1 MTWAMRMPTAGLW
14 PPSEAGTDGFCK
26 RSDRY
31 ILLRSYGCALARAL
45 KGAFCANRPGCG
57 TDRAEKDMEGQDSQV
72 CQKGM
77 DMKRSGS
84 EGYGALPGKGILRDS
99 LILAA
104 ILLFTLFHILK
115 VNGYLD
121 FSGKYDIKELGGSRE
136 ALNLELILD
145 GEPKT
150 EWGALYGVELNDY
163 LEIAFRKEREI
174 HSVKLDCGE
183 CPKLVLFSQ
192 DPVSWEWI
200 KQPVR
205 RQKDGTVLTLVPK
218 KAFSAE
224 RILLLVADAGD
235 TGGWTVREIVIE

>member
-1 MTWAMRMPTAGLW
+1 MKAKGL
-14 PPSEAGTDGFCK
+14 
-26 RSDRY
+26 
-31 ILLRSYGCALARAL
+31 
-45 KGAFCANRPGCG
+45 
-57 TDRAEKDMEGQDSQV
+57 
-72 CQKGM
+72 
-77 DMKRSGS
+77 DMKRSSG
-84 EGYGALPGKGILRDS
+84 EGYGAAPGKGILRDS

-104 ILLFTLFHILK
+104 ILLFTLIHILK

-121 FSGKYDIKELGGSRE
+121 FSGKYDIKELSGSRE
-136 ALNLELILD
+136 TLNLELILD

-150 EWGALYGVELNDY
+150 EWGALYDVEPGDY

-183 CPKLVLFSQ
+183 CPKLVLFYQ

-218 KAFSAE
+218 KSFRSE
-224 RILLLVADAGD
+224 RIRLQAADAGD
-235 TGGWTVREIVIE
+235 TGGWTVREIGIE